1 MFVLILGLH
10 NWKTQAQGCSD
21 AGFCT
26 MGAMKPAQPYKNKLN
41 IKLRSIE
48 LQQYSAYTKFKDW
61 VVAYTL
67 DANVGLGNKTVLQ
80 FKLPYSFTYGQLA
93 NTHGLGDISLSIT
106 RNIFFTE
113 KLQINATVGMKIPT
127 SNANK
132 TTSEGLPLPMYYQQS
147 LGTKDFVA
155 GISASNRNWM
165 FAFGYQQAFGTI
177 DNTFLWGKWRTAVS
191 NGLRPAEDSV
201 ISNKY
206 PISKELKRGKDI
218 MFRVERNF
226 RFSKISV
233 NVGLLPIIRVTRDVV
248 TLPNG
253 TRQKQD
259 GSQGLALTGLF
270 GGAYHINAKM
280 SLTFIN
286 GIRIV
291 QRDKNP
297 DGLSREFVSNMGFLY
312 KF

>member
-1 MFVLILGLH
+1 
-10 NWKTQAQGCSD
+10 
-21 AGFCT
+21 
-26 MGAMKPAQPYKNKLN
+26 MGAMKPAQPYKSKLN
-41 IKLRSIE
+41 IKLRSVE

-67 DANVGLGNKTVLQ
+67 DANVGIGKKTIVQ

-93 NTHGLGDISLSIT
+93 NTHGFGDISLSLT
-106 RNIFFTE
+106 RNVYFSE
-113 KLQINATVGMKIPT
+113 KLQINATIGMKIPT
-127 SNANK
+127 GNANK

-177 DNTFLWGKWRTAVS
+177 DNAFLWKPWTDAVK
-191 NGLRPAEDSV
+191 NGIRPAEDSV

-206 PISKELKRGKDI
+206 YRSKELTRGKDI

-226 RFSKISV
+226 RFSKISL
-233 NVGLLPIIRVTRDVV
+233 NLGLLPIIRVTRDVV
-248 TLPNG
+248 TIAG
-253 TRQKQD
+253 KREKQD

-286 GIRIV
+286 GIRII
-291 QRDKNP
+291 QREKNP
-297 DGLSREFVSNMGFLY
+297 DGLSREFVSNIGLMY